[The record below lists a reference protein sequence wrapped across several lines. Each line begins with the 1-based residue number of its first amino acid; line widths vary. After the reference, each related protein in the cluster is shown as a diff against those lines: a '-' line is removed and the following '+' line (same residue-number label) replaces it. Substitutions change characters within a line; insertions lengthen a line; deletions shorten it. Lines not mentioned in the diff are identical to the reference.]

1 MWLITGGCGF
11 IGTNLADTLL
21 ARGQP
26 VVLVDNLS
34 GRAARANLAWLR
46 KRHGSSWRASDVD
59 LRETAPLS
67 RLVAET
73 KPTVVAHFA
82 GQSSVVASIAD
93 PRNDF
98 DLNTRATVKLL
109 DVLREQAPQALFL
122 YSSTH
127 LVYGALESLRVEETA
142 TRYVLPDYPQ
152 GIEEA
157 LPLQALS
164 PFGCS
169 KLAAEQYALD
179 YFRTYRLR
187 TVAFRHSSMFGGRQY
202 TSSEQG
208 SIGGY
213 CQKALDTAAKKVQ
226 SFAIAGN
233 GKQVRDALHVD
244 DFITACLAAADKPDA
259 VAGRAFNLGAGPEN
273 SFSALE
279 LLAALEELCR
289 IKLRFLQTDVR
300 AGDQRVFV
308 ASNRAF
314 VAATGWRPTIS
325 MRVGLARTLEWLREA
340 AAVKA

>member
-11 IGTNLADTLL
+11 IGANLADALL
-21 ARGQP
+21 AQGQP
-26 VVLVDNLS
+26 VTLVDNLT
-34 GRAARANLAWLR
+34 GRGARANLAWLR
-46 KRHGSSWRASDVD
+46 GRHGNSWRHAEVD
-59 LRETAPLS
+59 LREASPLAK
-67 RLVAET
+67 LVAEV
-73 KPTVVAHFA
+73 KPATVAHLA
-82 GQSSVVASIAD
+82 GQSSVVASVAD

-127 LVYGALESLRVEETA
+127 LVYGALDSLKVEETP
-142 TRYVLPDYPQ
+142 TRYTLPDHPQ

-187 TVAFRHSSMFGGRQY
+187 TVAFRHSAMFGARQS

-208 SIGGY
+208 SLAGY

-233 GKQVRDALHVD
+233 GKQVRDAMHVD
-244 DFITACLAAADKPDA
+244 DFVAACLAAAAKPEA
-259 VAGRAFNLGAGPEN
+259 VAGRAFNLGAGAAN

-279 LLAALEELCR
+279 LIAALEELCR
-289 IKLRFLQTDVR
+289 VKLRYLKTEPR

-314 VAATGWRPTIS
+314 AEATGWAPKVT
-325 MRVGLARTLEWLREA
+325 MQEGLARTLDWLREQA
-340 AAVKA
+340 AARL